1 MAYDMCT
8 YMNSIPCVGG
18 YALRVP
24 RVYPAIPEWTI
35 RVRMANAGDTPW
47 PKSEGATVTRLFDD
61 DDVYDVTYVNEDWT
75 RLLDTHESP
84 ATHKIGEVIGSNTTG
99 VTNMSYLL
107 DSQDELTS
115 VTGLTTQNVT
125 NFTGTFVS
133 CSGLLFVELFDTSSA
148 TNVTEMFSAC
158 VSIKELPLFDT
169 SKVTNMLDFCMN
181 CRALKRVPLFATAK
195 VTNMNYAFYNC
206 QKVEYGAYAL
216 YRQASSQ
223 TTPPSSHN
231 ATFRYCGIGTSSGS
245 SQLDMIPAGWK

>member
-18 YALRVP
+18 YALQVP

-35 RVRMANAGDTPW
+35 CVRMANAGDEPW
-47 PKSEGATVTRLFDD
+47 PQYPGVTITRLYNDE
-61 DDVYDVTYVNEDWT
+61 DVYDVTYVNEDWT
-75 RLLDTHESP
+75 RLLDVHETP
-84 ATHKIGEVIGSNTTG
+84 TRHKIGEVLGSNTTG
-99 VTNMSYLL
+99 VTNMTYLF

-115 VTGLTTQNVT
+115 VVGLTTPNVT
-125 NFTGTFVS
+125 TFQGTFIS
-133 CSGLLFVELFDTSSA
+133 CTSLSSVELFDTSNA
-148 TNVTEMFSAC
+148 TSVMEMFSSC
-158 VSIKELPLFDT
+158 FSIRELPLFDT
-169 SKVTNMLDFCMN
+169 SKVTTMFEFCSN
-181 CRALKRVPLFATAK
+181 CRSLSVVPLFATWR
-195 VTNMNYAFYNC
+195 VVDMGYAFYNC
-206 QKVEYGAYAL
+206 QKVTYGAYAL